1 MHPSLFYRP
10 GALLSQQELSAARLD
25 GLLVEVGEGYMP
37 SDLPEDAGARAAALA
52 PILSPGYAASGPTAA
67 WVHGVGDAPPQRHH
81 IQRAVDRRPRVEL
94 RRNVIM
100 HEGKV
105 PPGDLTFVA
114 AVPVT
119 TPLRTLSDLI
129 LTSSR
134 YGECAL
140 WMRSMAQARPS
151 LLPLVQTLLSGRSRM
166 PGKHAAL
173 AAVSALLE
181 ERGEEEAARENP
193 TQKGDTAQEEV
204 TRYTS

>member
-1 MHPSLFYRP
+1 VHPSLFYRP

-37 SDLPEDAGARAAALA
+37 ADLPEDAGARATALA
-52 PILSPGYAASGPTAA
+52 PILSAGYAASGPTAA

-81 IQRAVDRRPRVEL
+81 LQRAADRRPRVEL
-94 RRNVIM
+94 RRNVVM
-100 HEGKV
+100 HEGQV

-119 TPLRTLSDLI
+119 TPLRTLTDLV

-134 YGECAL
+134 YRECAV
-140 WMRSMAQARPS
+140 WMRSMAEACPALVPQ
-151 LLPLVQTLLSGRSRM
+151 VQTLLAGRSRM
-166 PGKHAAL
+166 PGKRAAL
-173 AAVSALLE
+173 ATVSELLN
-181 ERGEEEAARENP
+181 ERGQDQAARNRL
-193 TQKGDTAQEEV
+193 AQEEV

>member
-37 SDLPEDAGARAAALA
+37 ADLPEDAGARASALA

-67 WVHGVGDAPPQRHH
+67 WVHGIGDAPPQRHH
-81 IQRAVDRRPRVEL
+81 LQRAVDRRPRVEL
-94 RRNVIM
+94 RRNVVV
-100 HEGKV
+100 HEGQV
-105 PPGDLTFVA
+105 APNDLLFVA

-119 TPLRTLSDLI
+119 TPLRTLTDLV

-134 YGECAL
+134 YEECAV
-140 WMRSMAQARPS
+140 WMRRMAQACPS
-151 LLPLVQTLLSGRSRM
+151 LVPQVQTLLAARSRM
-166 PGKHAAL
+166 PGKRAAL
-173 AAVSALLE
+173 SAVSELLNE
-181 ERGEEEAARENP
+181 HGQDPAVRRHLV
-193 TQKGDTAQEEV
+193 QEEV